1 MTKHFNTE
9 ARICQD
15 VDVIQQVG
23 VGLLNAMSYV
33 LEILTKNEATDAKQ
47 IGKAGKSNKQLEKF
61 DAKLNKVRGF

>member
-9 ARICQD
+9 ARNCQD

-33 LEILTKNEATDAKQ
+33 LDILTKNEPTDAKQ
-47 IGKAGKSNKQLEKF
+47 IGKAVKSNKQLEKF
-61 DAKLNKVRGF
+61 DAKLNKVRGY